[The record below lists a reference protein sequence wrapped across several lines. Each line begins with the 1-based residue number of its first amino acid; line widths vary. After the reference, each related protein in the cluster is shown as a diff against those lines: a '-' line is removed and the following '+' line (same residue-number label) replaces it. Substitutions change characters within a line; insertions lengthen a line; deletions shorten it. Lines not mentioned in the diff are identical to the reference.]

1 MTTIESGLGSKPV
14 DEFEVDL
21 RDPLRLWAPEPLS
34 STLETF
40 HVSPYSELGDRA
52 EQFAY
57 EQYRE
62 RGFCRE
68 SPRRWIEET
77 DRWRDGSTLHVIC
90 EGDEVLGV
98 LRTIV
103 GRFDELPVSQFEPI
117 DTMHEG
123 TFLDGGSLAVK
134 ADHRGL
140 GLATELYRHW
150 VEIGVRNHVRGFCL
164 LMDDGLV
171 DFLHTMFALE
181 THPFAQRRDYMGGDI
196 EPLVVWMPQ
205 MLHHMARVRPELYK
219 FATKGFTPQEIVDFD
234 LPIVLT

>member
-1 MTTIESGLGSKPV
+1 MTTTESRIDLSFSNEIEI
-14 DEFEVDL
+14 DL
-21 RDPLRLWAPEPLS
+21 RDPLRLWAPEPLDAVLR
-34 STLETF
+34 TE

-52 EQFAY
+52 EQFVY

-62 RGFCRE
+62 RGYCRK
-68 SPRRWIEET
+68 SPRSWIEET
-77 DRWRDGSTLHVIC
+77 EPWRQGSTLHVIC

-103 GRFDELPVSQFEPI
+103 GPFDKLPVSQFEPI
-117 DTMHEG
+117 DTMREG
-123 TFLDGGSLAVK
+123 LFLDGGSLAVK
-134 ADHRGL
+134 ADHRGI

-150 VEIGVRNHVRGFCL
+150 VEVGVRNHVRGFCL

-181 THPFAQRRDYMGGDI
+181 THPFAQRRAYMGGDI
-196 EPLVVWMPQ
+196 EPLVVWMPD
-205 MLHHMARVRPELYK
+205 MLHRMAVVRPELYK

-234 LPIVLT
+234 LPIILP